1 MSHFRFIYAC
11 NVGDKWGSK
20 CLSPLSLMVFQ
31 QKVLESSD
39 LKGCQRKRNR
49 QKKNKE
55 FVTSWMSM
63 KAPWV
68 VNINEIEYLE
78 ETVVKLVSCQRETAR
93 DNEGNKTTRVRNREA
108 TIYLKG

>member
-1 MSHFRFIYAC
+1 
-11 NVGDKWGSK
+11 
-20 CLSPLSLMVFQ
+20 
-31 QKVLESSD
+31 
-39 LKGCQRKRNR
+39 
-49 QKKNKE
+49 
-55 FVTSWMSM
+55 M

>member
-1 MSHFRFIYAC
+1 
-11 NVGDKWGSK
+11 
-20 CLSPLSLMVFQ
+20 MVFQ

-78 ETVVKLVSCQRETAR
+78 ETVVKLVSCQTETAR